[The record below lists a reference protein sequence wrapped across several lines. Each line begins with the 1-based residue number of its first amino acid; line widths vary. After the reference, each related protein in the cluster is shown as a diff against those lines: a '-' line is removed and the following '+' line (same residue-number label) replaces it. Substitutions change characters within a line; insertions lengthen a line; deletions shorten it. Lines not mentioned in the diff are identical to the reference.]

1 MNIKELPKS
10 LKFVLHY
17 LLMILINGFSFS
29 FAIMWF
35 VTMFAFLIANDDIF
49 FPAFL
54 FYMVDS
60 IISDKTE
67 SILGWHFNMLFLFK
81 WFFHD
86 VFRVLLVSFVIGII
100 YRFFDDKMFWQSS
113 R

>member
-17 LLMILINGFSFS
+17 LLMILINGFAVS
-29 FAIMWF
+29 FAIIFF
-35 VTMFAFLIANDDIF
+35 VTMSAFFIANDDVF
-49 FPAFL
+49 FLHF
-54 FYMVDS
+54 FDVIDS

-86 VFRVLLVSFVIGII
+86 VFRVLIVSFVIGII